1 MNRGVIAYM
10 REGNRCAKNTF
21 KNFGNILKFYFL
33 EIISFFGSLFI
44 FPIPMMTLARVRVAR
59 LAERDEDIQIF
70 KSFEKTDSSKH
81 FWTLFAYFFMKFILF
96 LAGIV
101 FILLLMGIFAGIGLL
116 IGGLSKVGII
126 IAIILA
132 APFALVLL
140 AFMIVFPF
148 MFEPAKYLYDCNTN
162 LGLSGMFYNSI
173 DAMRKT
179 GKWTIF
185 MMYFIYGLRHLLWLS
200 LIGGSVALL
209 VVFYQQTAVR
219 IISAIALLVFLV
231 LYFFRAARLLL
242 GQRVA
247 KVELFND
254 ICSTEK
260 YVSLQPVTEENTPK
274 NIYGV
279 SKRTLRAAKKEQLLL
294 GLFTNGPKLK
304 DPEGV
309 DQAKL
314 PNEVDEPEIEK
325 EEQDVLAQPVPENV
339 VEIEDNKNPE
349 PEQPKP
355 VYENVRQIVVSED
368 PEDPTNMKVNKLNN
382 ADSKFVG
389 TAIGYFG
396 MKLLIALLNVISLGI
411 AVPWTTCKME
421 RWYASRTYINGKRL
435 RFDGRG
441 GALFGKYIL
450 WAFLT
455 IITLGIYGFWLNL
468 NMKKW
473 VAKHTHVSDEDG
485 ESALN
490 VKFFGFTGI
499 NILTALIKVV
509 SLGFAAPWATCLKER
524 WYARHT
530 VIDGRELRFNG
541 HGGALFG
548 KYILWGF
555 LTIITLG
562 IFAFSFSIRVRKWMT
577 KNKTFVVIERN
588 LTDIDEV
595 KEKAAE
601 TYDRP
606 MADFKES
613 ARYYKP
619 SENETRVETAETVKE
634 ESLNDDLFVAEEPV
648 VEELTEEILAEEPVV
663 EEVAEEPVVEPTIE
677 EKVIDE
683 PVIEEQLFEEVIAEE
698 PVAEPTIEETLLD
711 DLFVA
716 TPEETAEEP
725 VAESTSERS
734 IDELLN
740 SLSKL
745 QKNPEEEKPKAKRGR
760 KKAADK
766 ETE

>member
-1 MNRGVIAYM
+1 
-10 REGNRCAKNTF
+10 
-21 KNFGNILKFYFL
+21 
-33 EIISFFGSLFI
+33 
-44 FPIPMMTLARVRVAR
+44 
-59 LAERDEDIQIF
+59 
-70 KSFEKTDSSKH
+70 
-81 FWTLFAYFFMKFILF
+81 
-96 LAGIV
+96 
-101 FILLLMGIFAGIGLL
+101 
-116 IGGLSKVGII
+116 
-126 IAIILA
+126 
-132 APFALVLL
+132 
-140 AFMIVFPF
+140 
-148 MFEPAKYLYDCNTN
+148 
-162 LGLSGMFYNSI
+162 
-173 DAMRKT
+173 
-179 GKWTIF
+179 
-185 MMYFIYGLRHLLWLS
+185 
-200 LIGGSVALL
+200 
-209 VVFYQQTAVR
+209 
-219 IISAIALLVFLV
+219 
-231 LYFFRAARLLL
+231 
-242 GQRVA
+242 
-247 KVELFND
+247 
-254 ICSTEK
+254 
-260 YVSLQPVTEENTPK
+260 
-274 NIYGV
+274 
-279 SKRTLRAAKKEQLLL
+279 
-294 GLFTNGPKLK
+294 
-304 DPEGV
+304 
-309 DQAKL
+309 
-314 PNEVDEPEIEK
+314 
-325 EEQDVLAQPVPENV
+325 
-339 VEIEDNKNPE
+339 
-349 PEQPKP
+349 
-355 VYENVRQIVVSED
+355 
-368 PEDPTNMKVNKLNN
+368 
-382 ADSKFVG
+382 
-389 TAIGYFG
+389 
-396 MKLLIALLNVISLGI
+396 
-411 AVPWTTCKME
+411 
-421 RWYASRTYINGKRL
+421 
-435 RFDGRG
+435 
-441 GALFGKYIL
+441 
-450 WAFLT
+450 
-455 IITLGIYGFWLNL
+455 
-468 NMKKW
+468 MKKW